1 LYVGLGYSPQAMG
14 DSVDNYINATESD
27 IMIKRQ
33 MIRAEFYNT
42 YDVMTGV
49 NKIK

>member
-1 LYVGLGYSPQAMG
+1 MG
-14 DSVDNYINATESD
+14 DSVDNYTNATESD

-49 NKIK
+49 KNLKNKYKSSL